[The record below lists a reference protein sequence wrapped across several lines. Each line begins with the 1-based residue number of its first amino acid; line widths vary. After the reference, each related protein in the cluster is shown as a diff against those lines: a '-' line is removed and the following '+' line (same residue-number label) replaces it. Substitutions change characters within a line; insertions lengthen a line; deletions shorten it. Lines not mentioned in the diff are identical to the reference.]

1 MKSRLYALAAAV
13 LVLFAGSQTTQA
25 QLAEY
30 YIGID
35 NRTTPFNAP
44 VGDGGGSYPDNPN
57 YNRLTFLLNHGNHYH
72 GIGAYT
78 YAGPAASP
86 VLNDT
91 SSNNR
96 LPEISTLQEPLPLLE
111 GSGLYAG
118 LKTTQ
123 EVLGIAYSDLEIRNV
138 HSLVGVDDILYN
150 SSANRWNAAFD
161 PAHIHIELLSV
172 SSPHLKVGSATNPNA
187 FQFGDVHLGDGDEM
201 FSFTPVLWV
210 DNAAPAGDY
219 WAEFQLTDL
228 SGNFGSSGR
237 FFIDVRNVPEPGSLA
252 LAGLALVGLVFKR
265 S

>member
-1 MKSRLYALAAAV
+1 MKSRFLLICAMAFVLLAGV
-13 LVLFAGSQTTQA
+13 QSVQA

-44 VGDGGGSYPDNPN
+44 AGNGGGAYPDNPN
-57 YNRLTFLLNHGNHYH
+57 FNHLTLLLNHGDHFH

-78 YAGPAASP
+78 YAGPAVTP
-86 VLNDT
+86 TLNDT
-91 SSNNR
+91 SANNR
-96 LPEISTLQEPLPLLE
+96 LPETSSLQEPLPLLA

-118 LKTTQ
+118 LKSTQ
-123 EVLGIAYSDLEIRNV
+123 EVFGVTYSDLEIRNV
-138 HSLVGVDDILYN
+138 HSLAGVDNILYN

-172 SSPHLKVGSATNPNA
+172 SSSHLKVGSATNPNA
-187 FQFGDVHLGDGDEM
+187 FQFGDTHLGDGDEM
-201 FSFTPVLWV
+201 FSFTPVLWL
-210 DNAAPAGDY
+210 DSTASAGDY

-228 SGNFGSSGR
+228 SGNFGNSGR

-265 S
+265 G

>member
-1 MKSRLYALAAAV
+1 MKSRFLSTLALA
-13 LVLFAGSQTTQA
+13 LVLLAGVQSVQA

-35 NRTTPFNAP
+35 NRTTPFNAS
-44 VGDGGGSYPDNPN
+44 VADGGGAYPDNPN
-57 YNRLTFLLNHGNHYH
+57 HNRLTFLLNHGNHYH

-91 SSNNR
+91 NTNNR
-96 LPEISTLQEPLPLLE
+96 LPEISTLQEPLPLLG

-123 EVLGIAYSDLEIRNV
+123 EVLGVAYSDLEVRNV
-138 HSLVGVDDILYN
+138 HSLAGVDDILYN
-150 SSANRWNAAFD
+150 SSSNRWNAAFD
-161 PAHIHIELLSV
+161 SAHIHIELLSV
-172 SSPHLKVGSATNPNA
+172 SSPHLKVGSADNPNA

-210 DNAAPAGDY
+210 NGTAPAGDY

-228 SGNFGSSGR
+228 SGAFGNSGR

-252 LAGLALVGLVFKR
+252 LAGLALVGLAFKR